1 MSITQLNHQ
10 YEPRDIDSDQYYGSE
25 YSVYTHGRGLTER
38 RSQFINGLRTIIDF
52 EDGDIVAIWFYVETV
67 AEEEARYAARRHKKE

>member
-1 MSITQLNHQ
+1 MSVTQLNHQ
-10 YEPRDIDSDQYYGSE
+10 YVPRDIDSDQYYESE

-52 EDGDIVAIWFYVETV
+52 ENGDIVAIWFIVGLV